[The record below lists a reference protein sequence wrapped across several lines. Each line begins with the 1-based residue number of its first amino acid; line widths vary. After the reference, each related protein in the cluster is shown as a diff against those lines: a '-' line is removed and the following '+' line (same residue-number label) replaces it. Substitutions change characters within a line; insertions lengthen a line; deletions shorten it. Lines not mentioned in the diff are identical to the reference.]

1 MGGSRTEWA
10 QWHTE
15 YDAAD
20 SPLSRRLVAVQEQIA
35 SALDR
40 VAPGPVRLLSLCAG
54 QGRDVLPVLATHPRG
69 GDVVGRL
76 VELDPDLSAAA
87 RTAAPTSVEVLRA
100 DAGDTSACAGA
111 TPADL
116 LLLCGI
122 FGNVSDDDV
131 RRTVAAVPA
140 LLAMGGTVIW
150 TRNTREPDL
159 TPRVRAWFAEVGVV
173 ETAFVAAPPPG
184 WSVGAGVL
192 QASSQ
197 PLGAG
202 RRLFTF
208 LR

>member
-1 MGGSRTEWA
+1 
-10 QWHTE
+10 
-15 YDAAD
+15 
-20 SPLSRRLVAVQEQIA
+20 
-35 SALDR
+35 
-40 VAPGPVRLLSLCAG
+40 
-54 QGRDVLPVLATHPRG
+54 
-69 GDVVGRL
+69 
-76 VELDPDLSAAA
+76 
-87 RTAAPTSVEVLRA
+87 VLRA